1 MGHYLHPWGI
11 ALQIIALVH
20 LVRRR
25 GAYYWFFIIFFGGF
39 LGAIVYI
46 LVEILPDVYLLRN
59 AFEGH
64 GRRARIKVVETAILD
79 NPSVANYEELG
90 DLLREEKQ
98 FAKAREAYDRAI
110 SVRSDSEYTFYH
122 RALCALELNDFAGAV
137 ADLELVVGKDG
148 KFDSYRAAA
157 LLAHAYAVTGNV
169 ERAAALFEDVSQ
181 HSTTPE
187 TFYNYA
193 SFLKSQNRPAE
204 AREWAQNLLDKKRTM
219 PRYFQRIERPWFV
232 KAKAMLKEL
241 GTA

>member
-39 LGAIVYI
+39 VGAIAYI
-46 LVEILPDVYLLRN
+46 LVEILPDAYLLRT
-59 AFEGH
+59 AFDGYS
-64 GRRARIKVVETAILD
+64 RRARIKVVETSILG

-110 SVRSDSEYTFYH
+110 SIRSDSEYTFYH
-122 RALCALELNDFAGAV
+122 RALCALELNDFVGAV
-137 ADLELVVGKDG
+137 PDLELAVNKDAR
-148 KFDSYRAAA
+148 FDSYRAAA

-169 ERAAALFEDVSQ
+169 ESAGTLFADVSQ
-181 HSTTPE
+181 YSTTPE

-193 SFLKSQNRPAE
+193 SFLKSQNRLAE
-204 AREWAQNLLDKKRTM
+204 AREWAQKLLDKKRTM
-219 PRYFQRIERPWFV
+219 PRYFQRIERLWFV
-232 KAKAMLKEL
+232 KAKTLLKEL
-241 GTA
+241 PAA